1 MSIKITEDIKS
12 ITELK
17 RNTGELLKQIHKTRR
32 PVVLTV
38 NGKAEAVL
46 MDPESCERMAESFGV
61 MEKVMKAEQ
70 QVAAGETRKAAEFFE
85 NFKREHHL

>member
-17 RNTGELLKQIHKTRR
+17 RNTGELLKQIHTTRR

-46 MDPESCERMAESFGV
+46 MDPESYERMAESVGV
-61 MEKVMKAEQ
+61 MEKLMKAEQ
-70 QVAAGETRKAAEFFE
+70 QVAAGKTRKAAEFFE
-85 NFKREHHL
+85 DFKSEHNL